1 MKWNRRKA
9 NEFTQS
15 KFKEEIHCRSRYHQN
30 QAHRCARVS
39 LRHKGGNPN
48 LRIARP
54 ARRAWRCRR
63 SSRDPW
69 RQPSPDLFEIRV
81 CELRNPSRS
90 LSLSLSMSDSIS
102 LTHSVLLRARGSVEK
117 SGGNEMSHK
126 SLSFPYFI
134 SLVLLD
140 DDARRGYAYLRKSID

>member
-1 MKWNRRKA
+1 
-9 NEFTQS
+9 
-15 KFKEEIHCRSRYHQN
+15 
-30 QAHRCARVS
+30 
-39 LRHKGGNPN
+39 
-48 LRIARP
+48 
-54 ARRAWRCRR
+54 
-63 SSRDPW
+63 
-69 RQPSPDLFEIRV
+69 
-81 CELRNPSRS
+81 
-90 LSLSLSMSDSIS
+90 MSVSIS